1 MADKTDLCV
10 PNTENA
16 ELFAC
21 GNLLEIPVFFA
32 YVIGIN
38 QKNSN
43 NRSDI
48 LLGLCRVRQKKS
60 CHFVVLHSLH
70 ELPIGNIV
78 TTFIIPLFGYSCQ
91 DRIWI
96 FGNFYT
102 YVEVLQRKVRRL
114 SERCPLTADFV
125 LTKTFARKKEK
136 RQKSNRSRA
145 VML

>member
-32 YVIGIN
+32 YVIGID
-38 QKNSN
+38 QKIPITVQIFYS
-43 NRSDI
+43 
-48 LLGLCRVRQKKS
+48 VYVVFVKKS
-60 CHFVVLHSLH
+60 CHFVVLNSLH

-91 DRIWI
+91 DRIGI

-125 LTKTFARKKEK
+125 LTKMFAGKKEK